1 VASGSASVFREYA
14 AMQFYRMDCRNKS
27 IPVRW
32 GCLREDLRE
41 KYLATADA
49 AVKAWAD
56 EEEAACQRREEGN
69 PRAFFSEPNIQAEPR
84 PSKS

>member
-1 VASGSASVFREYA
+1 MNAADLELFREFA
-14 AMQFYRMDCRNKS
+14 AMQFYRMACHNKS

-32 GCLREDLRE
+32 GVLREDLRE

-56 EEEAACQRREEGN
+56 NEKAARLRREDG
-69 PRAFFSEPNIQAEPR
+69 EPR
-84 PSKS
+84 SFFTDKI

>member
-1 VASGSASVFREYA
+1 
-14 AMQFYRMDCRNKS
+14 MQFYRMDCRNKS

-69 PRAFFSEPNIQAEPR
+69 PRAFFSEPNDGDVERR
-84 PSKS
+84 PL